1 MNLVTVCIYFNIL
14 SFPKLKKNYIDKG
27 LLRMVHREI
36 YFDRVGLSSALIAS
50 CSNNKEKYFGILKIL
65 YEDQERWSG
74 SNDNDTIVEEL
85 LKISAK
91 AGMSR
96 DSAISCLEDENKALD
111 LVREFKSY
119 VKKDEI
125 ESTPTFV
132 INGIKYSNRSFEELK
147 EIIEKN
153 LRN

>member
-1 MNLVTVCIYFNIL
+1 MAEVGGVAG
-14 SFPKLKKNYIDKG
+14 DR
-27 LLRMVHREI
+27 LRTI
-36 YFDRVGLSSALIAS
+36 I
-50 CSNNKEKYFGILKIL
+50 
-65 YEDQERWSG
+65 ER
-74 SNDNDTIVEEL
+74 IE
-85 LKISAK
+85 
-91 AGMSR
+91 R
-96 DSAISCLEDENKALD
+96 LEDEKKALD

-153 LRN
+153 LSN